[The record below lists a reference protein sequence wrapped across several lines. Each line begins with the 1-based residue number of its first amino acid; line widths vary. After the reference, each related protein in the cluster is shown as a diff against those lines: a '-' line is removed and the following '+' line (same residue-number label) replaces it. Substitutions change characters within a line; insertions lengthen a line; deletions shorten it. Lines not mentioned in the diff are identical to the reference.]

1 MPDFDIT
8 MPVTLTFRVE
18 AADAEK
24 AAWAMRH
31 AFDSRH
37 AGDPMAGL
45 SMSFGMSALQRSWF
59 AALTRTTGKPSRSK
73 PSKKLILRLTPLP

>member
-45 SMSFGMSALQRSWF
+45 SMSLRHVG
-59 AALTRTTGKPSRSK
+59 AAKVMVCSFDANDREAVTVET
-73 PSKKLILRLTPLP
+73 I